1 MCRSV
6 FSVDNIQVDPF
17 GQRAA
22 CRANPLIA
30 QGIALVRG
38 IQQANALQGQKHW
51 EQHLH
56 LVVLLHFQCV
66 LLTCPLPK
74 ALPWA
79 SCCCPVGAFWVNCD
93 IIPNIIHDK
102 KMLKKHDKFLSTF
115 PTNLEKKYVKN
126 LYFHPFSPSLLVGSF
141 VIWGF

>member
-17 GQRAA
+17 RAF
-22 CRANPLIA
+22 
-30 QGIALVRG
+30 G
-38 IQQANALQGQKHW
+38 
-51 EQHLH
+51 
-56 LVVLLHFQCV
+56 
-66 LLTCPLPK
+66 
-74 ALPWA
+74 
-79 SCCCPVGAFWVNCD
+79 VNCN
-93 IIPNIIHDK
+93 IIANIIHDK
-102 KMLKKHDKFLSTF
+102 KTLKKHNKFMSTF